1 MMQRPMLYTAT
12 LICQAVG
19 AFFLSGALLPVP
31 FVPHAVQ
38 LKFHAGQGFQTL
50 SSQEANS

>member
-1 MMQRPMLYTAT
+1 MLYTAT
-12 LICQAVG
+12 LIVRLPRV
-19 AFFLSGALLPVP
+19 FFQIGVP

-38 LKFHAGQGFQTL
+38 LKFHARQGFQIL